1 VLDRIT
7 PSLAAPVHR
16 EAGVGTEI
24 SRLPRC
30 CIIGAG
36 CAGLATA
43 KALKDRSIPYDCF
56 EMSDRIGGVWAFDNP
71 NGRAAAYRS
80 LHIDTSKQ
88 RLQFDDLPIPD
99 HYPHYPHHTQVLSYF
114 ETYADQFDLRRTVT
128 FNTEVVQAV
137 RIDGRWQIE
146 LSNGEKR
153 FYDALFVANGH
164 HWSPRWP
171 TPPYPGQFGGRQ
183 IHVHSYRD
191 PFHPI
196 DMRGKRVLVV
206 GMGNS
211 AMDIASELCPR
222 HVTRRLFV
230 SARRGVY
237 IFPRFMLGV
246 PADKGKQSPWLPL
259 SLQRAY
265 GRAVYRIVIGRP
277 EDYGLP
283 KPDHRLYESH
293 GTVSDTFPGY
303 VAAGDIVMRPGVE
316 RLDGDHVVFND
327 GSRETIDVIV
337 WATGYNVSF
346 PFFDPSFLEVRDNRL
361 PLYKRMIRP
370 GIDNLFFLGLLQSSI
385 TVVAVAERQAKWLA
399 AYLAGE
405 LALPD
410 VDEMHRIIAE
420 DEKRHQGRF
429 YASARHT
436 MQIDQDIYLW
446 ELKRELRRGRKRRA
460 RLHGSSWLP
469 VPARAHIWGSPPH
482 AA

>member
-1 VLDRIT
+1 M
-7 PSLAAPVHR
+7 HR
-16 EAGVGTEI
+16 ETGAGTEI

-114 ETYADQFDLRRTVT
+114 ETYADQFDLLHSIT
-128 FNTEVVQAV
+128 FNTEVVHAV
-137 RIDGRWQIE
+137 RIEDGCWRIE
-146 LSNGEKR
+146 FSNGEQR

-196 DMRGKRVLVV
+196 DMRDKRVLVV

-259 SLQRAY
+259 SLQRAI

-303 VAAGDIVMRPGVE
+303 VAAGDIGMRPGIE
-316 RLDGDHVVFND
+316 RFDGDHVVFND
-327 GSRETIDVIV
+327 GSREAIDVIV

-346 PFFDPSFLEVRDNRL
+346 PFFDPSFVEVRDNRL

-399 AYLAGE
+399 GYLAGE

-446 ELKRELRRGRKRRA
+446 ELKQELRRGRKRRA
-460 RLHGSSWLP
+460 RLHGPSWLP
-469 VPARAHIWGSPPH
+469 VPARAHTWGSAPH

>member
-1 VLDRIT
+1 MT
-7 PSLAAPVHR
+7 PSSP
-16 EAGVGTEI
+16 
-24 SRLPRC
+24 LPRC

-36 CAGLATA
+36 CSGLATV
-43 KALKDRSIPYDCF
+43 KALNDRSIPHDCF
-56 EMSDRIGGVWAFDNP
+56 EMSDRIGGVWAFGNP

-88 RLQFDDLPIPD
+88 RLQFDDFPIPD
-99 HYPHYPHHTQVLSYF
+99 HYPHYPHHSQVLSYF
-114 ETYADQFDLRRTVT
+114 EAYAEHFDLRRTIT
-128 FNTEVVQAV
+128 FNSEVRRAA
-137 RIDGRWQIE
+137 RTSDGLWRIE
-146 LSNGEKR
+146 LATGGER
-153 FYDALFVANGH
+153 LYDALFVANGH
-164 HWSPRWP
+164 HWNPRWP
-171 TPPYPGQFGGRQ
+171 TPPYPGAFDGRQ

-191 PFHPI
+191 PFDPI

-259 SLQRAY
+259 SLQRAF
-265 GRAVYRIVIGRP
+265 GRAVYRIVMGRP

-303 VAAGDIVMRPGVE
+303 VAAGDIAMRPAIE
-316 RLDGDHVVFND
+316 RLDGGHVVFTD
-327 GSRETIDVIV
+327 GRREAIDVIV

-346 PFFDPSFLEVRDNRL
+346 PFFDPDFLEVRDNRL

-399 AYLAGE
+399 SHLAGD
-405 LALPD
+405 LALPGVAD
-410 VDEMHRIIAE
+410 MRQAISA
-420 DEKRHQGRF
+420 DEKRHQGRY

-436 MQIDQDIYLW
+436 MQVDQDIYVW
-446 ELKRELRRGRKRRA
+446 ELEQEARRGRKRKAQR
-460 RLHGSSWLP
+460 HGPGWLP
-469 VPARAHIWGSPPH
+469 VPARAAAGESPSH